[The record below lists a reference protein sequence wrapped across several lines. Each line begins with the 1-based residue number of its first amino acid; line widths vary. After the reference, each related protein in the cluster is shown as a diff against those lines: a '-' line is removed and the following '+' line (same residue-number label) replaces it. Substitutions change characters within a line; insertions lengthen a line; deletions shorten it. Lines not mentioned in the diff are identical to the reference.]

1 MSEEKIL
8 IVDDEELIRW
18 SLQEELDNEGYETF
32 VASDGAQAL
41 KLFAD
46 KLPDLTILDYKL
58 PVVDGMEVLQKI
70 KEVSPDHLVIMIT
83 AHGSIDSAVKATKL
97 GAFHYIQKPFDL
109 RELKLIIQKAF
120 HTGSLIDEVKRYRE
134 EIKRSTE
141 YEKLIGEAPSVVEI
155 RKIIDKVAKSQ
166 ANTILI
172 QGESGTGKDLVA
184 RAIHR
189 ASDRYEEPF
198 MDINCAS
205 LPEQLIESELF
216 GYEKGAFTD
225 AKATKKGFFEIAKA
239 GTIFLDEISEMS
251 ISTQAKLLRAIENRS
266 FKRLGSTD
274 EFFINARIIAA
285 TNKDLKREVEKERFR
300 EDLYFRLMVIPVTIP
315 PLRERKEDIPL
326 LSKFFIDK
334 FNNDFHKDIKG
345 ISKKAEAL
353 LMQYPWPGNVRELKN
368 IIERVAI
375 LETDDMILESHLPSE
390 IRNFSKYGEIP
401 NTGFQLPNDG
411 VDLDNVEKNFI
422 LQALK
427 ISDGNQTRAASLLG
441 ISRHTLRYR
450 MEKYSI
456 Q

>member
-41 KLFAD
+41 KIFAD
-46 KLPDLTILDYKL
+46 KSPDLTILDYKL
-58 PVVDGMEVLQKI
+58 PVVDGMDVLRKI
-70 KEVSPDHLVIMIT
+70 KEVNPDHLVIMIT

-120 HTGSLIDEVKRYRE
+120 HTGSLMDEVKRYRE
-134 EIKRSTE
+134 EIKKTTQ
-141 YEKLIGEAPSVVEI
+141 YDKIIGQAPAIEEI
-155 RKIIDKVAKSQ
+155 RKVIDKVAKSQ

-184 RAIHR
+184 RAIHNSSR
-189 ASDRYEEPF
+189 RSEEPF

-225 AKATKKGFFEIAKA
+225 AKTTKKGLFEIAKS

-251 ISTQAKLLRAIENRS
+251 VSTQAKLLRAIENRS

-274 EFFINARIIAA
+274 DFFINAKVIAA
-285 TNKDLKREVEKERFR
+285 TNKELKREVEKERFR
-300 EDLYFRLMVIPVTIP
+300 EDLYFRLMVIPITIP

-326 LSKFFIDK
+326 LSEFFIDK
-334 FNNDFHKDIKG
+334 FNKDFHKDIKG
-345 ISKKAEAL
+345 ISKKVESL
-353 LMQYPWPGNVRELKN
+353 LAQYPWPGNVRELKN
-368 IIERVAI
+368 VIERVAI
-375 LETDDMILESHLPSE
+375 LESDDMILESHLPSE
-390 IRNFSKYGEIP
+390 IRNYTKYGKVDDSD
-401 NTGFQLPNDG
+401 FRLPNDG
-411 VDLDNVEKNFI
+411 LDLDNVEKNFI

-427 ISDGNQTRAASLLG
+427 ISQGNQTRAAALLG